1 MEGWGGAPPPSGD
14 SLRWLEVRGVL
25 ARPGAVWGAGRA
37 ELQSRGALPSSVKQ
51 TGEVPFGIPGPQ
63 ELRVRTC
70 GKKLQV
76 SFQEAIAKNKNK
88 TIN

>member
-1 MEGWGGAPPPSGD
+1 M
-14 SLRWLEVRGVL
+14 L
-25 ARPGAVWGAGRA
+25 ARPGAVWGAGRT